1 MSTTFEDAKI
11 GDKVWSLTEGWG
23 TIIDRFRS
31 RAEYPLVVEFENRE
45 QKTYTLWGLLHYKDL
60 NPTLFWDEIKIEAP
74 QKPLPDLEVDA
85 KVLVWD
91 SKRELARTAHFCCF
105 EDGKIYT
112 YRSGRTSFTKV
123 SRDHLDGWNYWEIA
137 E

>member
-1 MSTTFEDAKI
+1 MTTTFETAKV
-11 GDKVWSLTEGWG
+11 GDRVWSIKEGWG
-23 TIIDRFRS
+23 EIIEIDYDSDYSLSVKYDISGTDTFTFGGYESIADPMR
-31 RAEYPLVVEFENRE
+31 
-45 QKTYTLWGLLHYKDL
+45 
-60 NPTLFWDEIKIEAP
+60 TLFWDEVVIEAP
-74 QKPLPDLEVDA
+74 QKPLPDLKVDA

-123 SRDHLDGWNYWEIA
+123 SRDHLDGWNYWELA

>member
-1 MSTTFEDAKI
+1 MTTTFETAKV
-11 GDKVWSLTEGWG
+11 GDRVWSIKEGWG
-23 TIIDRFRS
+23 EIIEIDYDSDYSLSVKYDISGTDTFTFGG
-31 RAEYPLVVEFENRE
+31 YEFIADPMR
-45 QKTYTLWGLLHYKDL
+45 
-60 NPTLFWDEIKIEAP
+60 TLFWDEVVIEAP
-74 QKPLPDLEVDA
+74 QKPLPDLKVDA

-123 SRDHLDGWNYWEIA
+123 SRDHLDGWNYWELA